1 MYFLDLIYIKNKF
14 LSKKLSRN
22 HCSTYLKTLS
32 VNLMIA
38 HFFFALTASEMGL
51 SPTILALIVVSS
63 IVFIVGFAK
72 SSRENEYKK
81 LMDSFIER
89 KDESD

>member
-1 MYFLDLIYIKNKF
+1 MPARLL
-14 LSKKLSRN
+14 
-22 HCSTYLKTLS
+22 
-32 VNLMIA
+32 
-38 HFFFALTASEMGL
+38 FALTASEMGL
-51 SPTILALIVVSS
+51 SPSILALIIVSS

-89 KDESD
+89 KEESN

>member
-1 MYFLDLIYIKNKF
+1 
-14 LSKKLSRN
+14 
-22 HCSTYLKTLS
+22 
-32 VNLMIA
+32 MIT
-38 HFFFALTASEMGL
+38 HLFFALTASEMGL

-81 LMDSFIER
+81 LMDSFIEK
-89 KDESD
+89 KDEAD

>member
-1 MYFLDLIYIKNKF
+1 MLTHL
-14 LSKKLSRN
+14 
-22 HCSTYLKTLS
+22 
-32 VNLMIA
+32 
-38 HFFFALTASEMGL
+38 FFALTASEMGI

-89 KDESD
+89 KEESD

>member
-1 MYFLDLIYIKNKF
+1 MPVHFL
-14 LSKKLSRN
+14 
-22 HCSTYLKTLS
+22 
-32 VNLMIA
+32 
-38 HFFFALTASEMGL
+38 FALTASEMGL
-51 SPTILALIVVSS
+51 SPSLITLIVVSS
-63 IVFIVGFAK
+63 LVFIVGFTK

>member
-1 MYFLDLIYIKNKF
+1 M
-14 LSKKLSRN
+14 
-22 HCSTYLKTLS
+22 KT
-32 VNLMIA
+32 
-38 HFFFALTASEMGL
+38 HFFFALTANEMGL
-51 SPTILALIVVSS
+51 SPTILALIVFSS

-89 KDESD
+89 KEEPD

>member
-1 MYFLDLIYIKNKF
+1 MLTH
-14 LSKKLSRN
+14 LS
-22 HCSTYLKTLS
+22 
-32 VNLMIA
+32 
-38 HFFFALTASEMGL
+38 FALTASEMGL
-51 SPTILALIVVSS
+51 SPTILALILVSS

-89 KDESD
+89 KEESD

>member
-1 MYFLDLIYIKNKF
+1 
-14 LSKKLSRN
+14 
-22 HCSTYLKTLS
+22 
-32 VNLMIA
+32 MIT

-51 SPTILALIVVSS
+51 SPTILALIVFSS

-72 SSRENEYKK
+72 SSKDNEYKK

-89 KDESD
+89 EEDSD

>member
-1 MYFLDLIYIKNKF
+1 MA
-14 LSKKLSRN
+14 
-22 HCSTYLKTLS
+22 T
-32 VNLMIA
+32 

-51 SPTILALIVVSS
+51 SPIMIALILLSS

-89 KDESD
+89 KEEAD

>member
-1 MYFLDLIYIKNKF
+1 MLTHL
-14 LSKKLSRN
+14 
-22 HCSTYLKTLS
+22 
-32 VNLMIA
+32 
-38 HFFFALTASEMGL
+38 FFALTASEMGL

-89 KDESD
+89 KDPSLLIQSLLEGKHLCQNSSLPSSLSYYLYG

>member
-1 MYFLDLIYIKNKF
+1 ML
-14 LSKKLSRN
+14 
-22 HCSTYLKTLS
+22 
-32 VNLMIA
+32 A
-38 HFFFALTASEMGL
+38 HLLFALTASEMGL

-89 KDESD
+89 KEESD

>member
-1 MYFLDLIYIKNKF
+1 MII
-14 LSKKLSRN
+14 
-22 HCSTYLKTLS
+22 
-32 VNLMIA
+32 NL
-38 HFFFALTASEMGL
+38 FFALTASEMGL
-51 SPTILALIVVSS
+51 SPAIIALIIVSS

-89 KDESD
+89 KEESD

>member
-1 MYFLDLIYIKNKF
+1 MPVRFL
-14 LSKKLSRN
+14 
-22 HCSTYLKTLS
+22 
-32 VNLMIA
+32 
-38 HFFFALTASEMGL
+38 FALTASEMGL
-51 SPTILALIVVSS
+51 SPSIIALILVSS

-89 KDESD
+89 KEESD

>member
-1 MYFLDLIYIKNKF
+1 
-14 LSKKLSRN
+14 
-22 HCSTYLKTLS
+22 
-32 VNLMIA
+32 MIA
-38 HFFFALTASEMGL
+38 DFFFALTASEMGL
-51 SPTILALIVVSS
+51 SPAILALIVVSS

-89 KDESD
+89 KEESD

>member
-1 MYFLDLIYIKNKF
+1 MISHFL
-14 LSKKLSRN
+14 
-22 HCSTYLKTLS
+22 
-32 VNLMIA
+32 
-38 HFFFALTASEMGL
+38 FALTASEMGL
-51 SPTILALIVVSS
+51 SPAVIALIVISS

-89 KDESD
+89 KEESD

>member
-1 MYFLDLIYIKNKF
+1 MPARLL
-14 LSKKLSRN
+14 
-22 HCSTYLKTLS
+22 
-32 VNLMIA
+32 
-38 HFFFALTASEMGL
+38 FALTASEMGL
-51 SPTILALIVVSS
+51 SPSILALIIVSS

-89 KDESD
+89 KEESD